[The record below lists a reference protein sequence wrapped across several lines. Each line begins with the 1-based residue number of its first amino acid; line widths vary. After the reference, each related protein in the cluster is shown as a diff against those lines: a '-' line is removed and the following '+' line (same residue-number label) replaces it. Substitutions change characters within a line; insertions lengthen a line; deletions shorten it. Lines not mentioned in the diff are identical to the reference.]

1 MTMLQ
6 ERDSET
12 AGPPLIEGGQG
23 RSAEDVE
30 ADGDRL
36 GTAMAIIILASIV
49 ALAAVG
55 IYGWA
60 RACWEIVR

>member
-30 ADGDRL
+30 ADGARMGL
-36 GTAMAIIILASIV
+36 ALALILLVSAA
-49 ALAAVG
+49 ALAAAG
-55 IYGWA
+55 LYGWI